1 MNVKS
6 LFDYILA
13 LLISPVIIP
22 LIILLVVFSTFD
34 TRAFGL
40 FRQNRVGKN
49 GTLFQ
54 IWKIRSMRGNYKVDV
69 TTNQSHEITKFGQFI
84 RRTHLDELPQLIN
97 ILKGEMSFVGPRP
110 DVPGY
115 ADQLKGEDRI
125 ILSVKPGITGPA
137 QLAFKNEEEILNQKT
152 NPLLYNDEVLWPQ
165 KIRMNKEY
173 VQKQSFLTDLLYIC
187 KTLFQ

>member
-13 LLISPVIIP
+13 LLISPIIIP
-22 LIILLVVFSTFD
+22 LIILLVVFSSFD

-54 IWKIRSMRGNYKVDV
+54 IWKIRSMRGNYDVDV
-69 TTNQSHEITKFGQFI
+69 TTNQSHEITNFGQFI

-137 QLAFKNEEEILNQKT
+137 QLAFKNEEEILNKKT

-187 KTLFQ
+187 KTLLQ